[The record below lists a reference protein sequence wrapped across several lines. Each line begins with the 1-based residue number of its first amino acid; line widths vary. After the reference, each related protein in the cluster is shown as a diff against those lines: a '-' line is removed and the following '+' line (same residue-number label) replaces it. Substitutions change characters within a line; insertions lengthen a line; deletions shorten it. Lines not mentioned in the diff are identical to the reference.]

1 MELGNPPWLNVRES
15 RMIFLLSDVLYR
27 AGGIE
32 TYLHALATH
41 LHADGD
47 IPFRVAVAEL
57 EPCPLV
63 DELVARGVDVYRQ
76 NRVPG
81 DRWLVRQR
89 VLLWWLR
96 RQLRPGDWVFCVRQ
110 PMPELYLRLV
120 RLAHA
125 RGARLAASWMLAPE
139 FLPPTRP
146 DFSRA
151 VAETDA
157 VVSVSACTAGQFR
170 TVYGH
175 DGPVHVVPYHNLT
188 FFDAPLPLPP
198 GPPWRIGYLG
208 RLEIRQKNLDQL
220 ITAFAALARERSDVE
235 LHLHGRGPDQPALE
249 RQVAEAGIGGRIVFH
264 GPYDHRRDLPGIM
277 ATNHLF
283 VYPSRY
289 EGGPCFS
296 LLEMMQAGRFC
307 VASAVG
313 GIPDLYAGR
322 PELGTLVSPGDV
334 PGLRAALAGAVVRVA
349 SGAVDGASIR
359 ARYDEGFNMAAAHRA
374 WLTALGLDTPAA
386 YLPR

>member
-1 MELGNPPWLNVRES
+1 MV
-15 RMIFLLSDVLYR
+15 FLLSDVLFR

-41 LHADGD
+41 LHAEGR
-47 IPFRVAVAEL
+47 IPFRAAVAEL

-63 DELVARGVDVYRQ
+63 DELVARGVNVYRQ
-76 NRVPG
+76 RRLPG

-89 VLLWWLR
+89 VLLWGWLR
-96 RQLRPGDWVFCVRQ
+96 RRLRPGDWVFCVRQ
-110 PMPELYLRLV
+110 PMPELYAGLV
-120 RLAHA
+120 RLVHG

-139 FLPPTRP
+139 FLPPTRS
-146 DFSRA
+146 DYSRA

-157 VVSVSACTAGQFR
+157 VVSVSACTAGQFK

-175 DGPVHVVPYHNLT
+175 DGPVHVVPYHNLP
-188 FFDAPLPLPP
+188 FFDAALPLPP

-208 RLEIRQKNLDQL
+208 RLEIRQKNLDVL
-220 ITAFAALARERSDVE
+220 VDAFAALTREQPDVE
-235 LHLHGRGPDQPALE
+235 LHFHGRGPDQSALE
-249 RQVAEAGIGGRIVFH
+249 RRAAEAGVVGGRIVFH

-277 ATNHLF
+277 AANHFF

-313 GIPDLYAGR
+313 GIPDLYEGHPECGLLVPPGTTPQALAG
-322 PELGTLVSPGDV
+322 V
-334 PGLRAALAGAVVRVA
+334 LRAALARVRT
-349 SGAVDGASIR
+349 GAVDGVAIR
-359 ARYDEGFNMAAAHRA
+359 ERWREHFSSGPAHRA
-374 WLTALGLDTPAA
+374 WTRALAC
-386 YLPR
+386 